1 MQCPYL
7 PWTGVEVRL
16 QPSLHWSAP
25 YSIGASWILFSPEPE
40 QFILQSQI
48 PVCWG
53 FLLLLVLFFWVLGF
67 FVFFFGD
74 VGLHC
79 SAMEV
84 PHTALYKLW
93 FAQIGGNLEKVT
105 WKVPAGLRSTAPAD
119 GLPYIP
125 LPSLWEHTVYP
136 EGCSYSSFPT
146 FLLSCEICAFLLSTL
161 VSIKDWLTND
171 RQTPT
176 IANRKNKSL

>member
-1 MQCPYL
+1 MSLSSLNWGRSEASAQATL
-7 PWTGVEVRL
+7 VSTV
-16 QPSLHWSAP
+16 LHWSQ
-25 YSIGASWILFSPEPE
+25 LD
-40 QFILQSQI
+40 FILTRTWAI
-48 PVCWG
+48 YFAKPNPC
-53 FLLLLVLFFWVLGF
+53 LLGF
-67 FVFFFGD
+67 FVVVGFVFLGFGVFWFFFGD